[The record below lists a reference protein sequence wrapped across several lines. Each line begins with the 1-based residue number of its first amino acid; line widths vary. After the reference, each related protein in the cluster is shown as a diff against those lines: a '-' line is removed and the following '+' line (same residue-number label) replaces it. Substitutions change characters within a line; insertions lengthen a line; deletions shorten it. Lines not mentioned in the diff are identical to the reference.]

1 MAVSGVRTLSRM
13 RTAGEFQTRSVE
25 ETRAWGARL
34 AQLLQPGDVIALDG
48 PLGAGKTHLVQG
60 ILQGLDFPREHV
72 TSPTFTLIQEYPARI
87 AVCHCDAYR
96 LRDVDEFLELGV
108 DELLGSAVICLI
120 EWAER
125 VAEALPRD
133 RLSIGLQVSG
143 ETARIIKIGASG
155 PRSEQI
161 LQQLLD

>member
-1 MAVSGVRTLSRM
+1 MGT
-13 RTAGEFQTRSVE
+13 TAEFVTQSVA
-25 ETRAWGARL
+25 ETRAWGTQLARC
-34 AQLLQPGDVIALDG
+34 LQPGDVVALDG

-60 ILQGLDFPREHV
+60 ILEGLDFPREHV
-72 TSPTFTLIQEYPARI
+72 TSPTFTLIQEYPARVP
-87 AVCHCDAYR
+87 VCHCDAYR

-108 DELLGSAVICLI
+108 DELLGSEVICLI

-125 VAEALPRD
+125 VAEVLPRD
-133 RLSIGLQVSG
+133 RLSIVLQVTG

-161 LQQLLD
+161 LQRLLD